1 MNNEIVGG
9 MQLDKVKRIKELTK
23 QLNQYRDSYYNN
35 SISEVS
41 DQEYDN
47 LFDELKKLE
56 EETNIVMANS
66 PTQTVGYE
74 VKSKLEKVR
83 HSHLMLSLDKTKSVE
98 DLVKFSNGRDCILSL
113 KMDGL
118 TVLNTYNNGVLCQSE
133 TRGNGDEGEIIT
145 HNARVFD
152 NIPLNIPC
160 NKKFEIEGEAI
171 ITQSDF
177 EKININGE
185 YKNCRN
191 LASGSVRQLDNNI
204 TKNRHVRF
212 VAWKIPFGLMTYTE
226 GFRVA
231 GDWGF
236 EVVPF
241 VKYNSKT
248 DNIEEKIK
256 ELKSIAK
263 EKSYPIDGLVITYN
277 SIEYGKSLGMTG
289 HHPKHSLAYKFYDE
303 EVTTTL
309 KDIEWSMGKTGELTP
324 VAIFDEVELEGTTV
338 SRASLHNISIC
349 KDLKLGVGDEITVYK
364 ANQIIP
370 QLRDNLTKSNNFII
384 PNVCPI
390 CGGRT
395 EIVKDNDTE
404 ALVCTNPNCKG
415 KLLGKLSHFVSKNA
429 INIDGLSEQTLQKFV
444 DWGWLNSFKDIYYL
458 SEHKEEMYKLDGFGK
473 KSVDKLLESIKNS
486 RNTTLD
492 RFIYGLCVPLI
503 GRTASKEIA
512 KFFNYDYEKFRTD
525 GIVTHYSQIDGFGDN
540 MNQSLH
546 NYLRENHMMIST
558 LGDEFIFETKNESN
572 NNVDLSN
579 KTFVITG
586 SLKRYKNRDELVNII
601 EQLGGK
607 VSGSVSSKTNY
618 LINNDV
624 TSTSGKNK
632 KAHDLGILIISE
644 ADFVQMIS

>member
-1 MNNEIVGG
+1 M
-9 MQLDKVKRIKELTK
+9 DKVKRIKELTK

-35 SISEVS
+35 SVSEVS

-83 HSHLMLSLDKTKSVE
+83 HSHLMLLLDKTKSVE

-231 GDWGF
+231 GNWGF

-256 ELKSIAK
+256 IYCKRK
-263 EKSYPIDGLVITYN
+263 VI
-277 SIEYGKSLGMTG
+277 S
-289 HHPKHSLAYKFYDE
+289 D
-303 EVTTTL
+303 
-309 KDIEWSMGKTGELTP
+309 
-324 VAIFDEVELEGTTV
+324 
-338 SRASLHNISIC
+338 
-349 KDLKLGVGDEITVYK
+349 
-364 ANQIIP
+364 
-370 QLRDNLTKSNNFII
+370 
-384 PNVCPI
+384 
-390 CGGRT
+390 
-395 EIVKDNDTE
+395 
-404 ALVCTNPNCKG
+404 
-415 KLLGKLSHFVSKNA
+415 
-429 INIDGLSEQTLQKFV
+429 
-444 DWGWLNSFKDIYYL
+444 
-458 SEHKEEMYKLDGFGK
+458 
-473 KSVDKLLESIKNS
+473 
-486 RNTTLD
+486 
-492 RFIYGLCVPLI
+492 
-503 GRTASKEIA
+503 
-512 KFFNYDYEKFRTD
+512 
-525 GIVTHYSQIDGFGDN
+525 
-540 MNQSLH
+540 
-546 NYLRENHMMIST
+546 
-558 LGDEFIFETKNESN
+558 
-572 NNVDLSN
+572 
-579 KTFVITG
+579 
-586 SLKRYKNRDELVNII
+586 
-601 EQLGGK
+601 
-607 VSGSVSSKTNY
+607 
-618 LINNDV
+618 
-624 TSTSGKNK
+624 
-632 KAHDLGILIISE
+632 
-644 ADFVQMIS
+644 